1 MTYTNEK
8 KLIQDAQRIIAHHNE
23 VSRLKGENF
32 NVFSILNMEHKEN
45 GTHSAFLGELLNPN
59 GSHSKGNLFLQLFLQ
74 TIDNNTMNWDKASVI
89 LEKHIG
95 FRDDANLLGGRV
107 DIYITDQVNSI
118 CIENKIYASDQNV
131 QLQRYCNHNKE
142 NNTVYYLTLNGSDAS
157 SESKGELI
165 ADRDYY
171 RISYKNDIIDWLET
185 CLKESAEEPILRES
199 IRQYIILIKRLTNQ
213 LTDKAMEKEM
223 HKLVKEN
230 YNAAQK
236 IGNAISDVEREI
248 TKQFVDEIA
257 KHLEMELDDDWN
269 IQVDDD
275 LNDPWTGITI
285 NNDKWPENIAVKLEG
300 QSKIPWQKSIYGI
313 IANKDKVER
322 APLKEALGQLAY
334 FQSGFRESN
343 IWPYNRDILY
353 FDNVS
358 ERSKLFNASQREEL
372 IEFVKEK
379 LLEICKASE
388 APLASLK
395 AKS

>member
-32 NVFSILNMEHKEN
+32 NIFSILNMEHKEN

-74 TIDNNTMNWDKASVI
+74 TIDNNTINLDKAIVT

-118 CIENKIYASDQNV
+118 CIENKIYAGDQNV

-142 NNTVYYLTLNGSDAS
+142 NNTVYYLTLSGSDAS
-157 SESKGELI
+157 PESKGELI

-171 RISYKNDIIDWLET
+171 CISYKNDIIDWLEA

-199 IRQYIILIKRLTNQ
+199 IRQYIILLKRLTNQ

-223 HKLVKEN
+223 HNLVKEN

-236 IGNAISDVEREI
+236 IGNAISDVELEI

-257 KHLEMELDDDWN
+257 KHIEMELDDNWK

-285 NNDKWPENIAVKLEG
+285 TNIKWPENIAVKLEG

-313 IANKDKVER
+313 IAAQDKVER
-322 APLKEALGQLAY
+322 APIKSILGQLEY
-334 FQSGFRESN
+334 FQSGFRGSQV
-343 IWPYNRDILY
+343 WPFNRDILY
-353 FDNVS
+353 FNEVS
-358 ERSKLFNASQREEL
+358 ERSKLFNASQRADL
-372 IEFVKEK
+372 IEFVEEK
-379 LLEICKASE
+379 LLEICKVSE
-388 APLASLK
+388 APLASLE
-395 AKS
+395 